1 MIGLDTNVLLRY
13 ILQDDA
19 TQSALAT
26 KLIESFKQ
34 SDPGFVSLLSLTELY
49 WVMDH
54 TLKYSKLEIL
64 EVLRI
69 LLSTESLLF
78 EEEDLVTEALL
89 SYAAGTADFDDCL
102 IAGCSSASGCD
113 CVLTFD
119 KSAAKSGVMK
129 LLV

>member
-13 ILQDDA
+13 ILQDDPA
-19 TQSALAT
+19 QSALAT
-26 KLIESFKQ
+26 ELIESFKQ
-34 SDPGFVSLLSLTELY
+34 SDPGFVSILSLTELY

-54 TLKYSKLEIL
+54 TLKYLKREIL
-64 EVLRI
+64 EVLRL

-78 EEEDLVTEALL
+78 EEEGLVTKALM
-89 SYAAGTADFDDCL
+89 SYATGNADFDDCL

-113 CVLTFD
+113 FVFTFD

-129 LLV
+129 LLI